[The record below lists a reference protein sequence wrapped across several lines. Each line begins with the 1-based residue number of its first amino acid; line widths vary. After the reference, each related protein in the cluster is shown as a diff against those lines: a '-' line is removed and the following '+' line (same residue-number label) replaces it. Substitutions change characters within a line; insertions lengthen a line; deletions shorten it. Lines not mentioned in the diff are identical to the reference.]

1 MVYVTSD
8 LHGRFDCLKG
18 LLAHVGFSREDRLYI
33 IGDVIDRH
41 GKGGVDILLWLL
53 TQPNVRLLLGN
64 HENFL
69 LSNRFILEE
78 LRWRPYDELDLDRY
92 PHLSAWRANGGDLTV
107 ESLSRYTTPDERD
120 ELVAYLLE
128 CPTLEE
134 VTVGGRRYVLTHG
147 GLGEFAKDKP
157 LADYTPHELLWVR
170 PTLETIYAPE
180 RYTVILG
187 HTPTVV
193 FSPAYRGRMLKSDG
207 GWWNIDTGAAL
218 SDGRPMLLCLDTLR
232 EYYLEADGS
241 ILTVG

>member
-1 MVYVTSD
+1 M
-8 LHGRFDCLKG
+8 
-18 LLAHVGFSREDRLYI
+18 LLARVDFSPADILYI
-33 IGDVIDRH
+33 LGDVIDRH
-41 GKGGVDILLWLL
+41 GRGGVDILLWLRR
-53 TQPNVRLLLGN
+53 QPNVRMLLGN
-64 HENFL
+64 HENLF

-92 PHLSAWRANGGDLTV
+92 PHLSAWRKNGGDLTV

-120 ELVAYLLE
+120 ELVVYLLE

-134 VTVGGRRYVLTHG
+134 ITVGGRRYVLTHG

-157 LADYTPHELLWVR
+157 FSEYTPHELLWVR
-170 PTLETIYAPE
+170 PTLATVYDPE
-180 RYTVILG
+180 HYTVILG

-193 FSPAYRGRMLKSDG
+193 FDPAYRNRMIRSDG
-207 GWWNIDTGAAL
+207 GWWNIDTGAAMQN
-218 SDGRPMLLCLDTLR
+218 GAPMLLCLDTLR